1 MLLKNHNIDVPINI
15 HEDNLPIIFN
25 YYVTSV
31 QNKRHGPLLRLGIV
45 FIGLDSLALFGD
57 IKKIQTAVGQRDK

>member
-45 FIGLDSLALFGD
+45 FIGLDSLDLFGD